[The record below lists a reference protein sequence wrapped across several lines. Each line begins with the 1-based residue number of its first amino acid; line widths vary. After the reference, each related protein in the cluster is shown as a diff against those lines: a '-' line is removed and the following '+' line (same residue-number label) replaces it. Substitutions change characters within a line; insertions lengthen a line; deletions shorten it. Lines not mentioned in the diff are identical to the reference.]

1 MATSDR
7 PRGGSRAT
15 TPENSATMG
24 VILVMVALVVGLF
37 LLVKGGGDA
46 KDETTKEPGSGQ
58 TDGGGTAKTTSTV
71 PPSTIPPAQLEVIAA
86 NGSGVSGRAKR
97 TAELLKGVGYANVKY
112 VDGTA
117 TATSMV
123 FYVPDAQADAAGVA
137 ASLGLPSDRV
147 QPMPQAIPLKDSQLG
162 TAKVLVLVGPDFDPA
177 NPPPVTPSTT
187 AAG

>member
-1 MATSDR
+1 MASER
-7 PRGGSRAT
+7 SRGSSRTA

-24 VILVMVALVVGLF
+24 VILVVVALFVGVI

-46 KDETTKEPGSGQ
+46 KDDTSKESGSGQ
-58 TDGGGTAKTTSTV
+58 TADGTKKTTTTM

-97 TAELLKGVGYANVKY
+97 TAELLKGVGYTNVKY

-117 TATSMV
+117 TQSSMV
-123 FYVPDAQADAAGVA
+123 FYVADAQADAAGVA
-137 ASLGLPSDRV
+137 AALNLPADRV
-147 QPMPQAIPLKDSQLG
+147 QPMPQTVPLKDSQLG

-177 NPPPVTPSTT
+177 NPPSQSTTT